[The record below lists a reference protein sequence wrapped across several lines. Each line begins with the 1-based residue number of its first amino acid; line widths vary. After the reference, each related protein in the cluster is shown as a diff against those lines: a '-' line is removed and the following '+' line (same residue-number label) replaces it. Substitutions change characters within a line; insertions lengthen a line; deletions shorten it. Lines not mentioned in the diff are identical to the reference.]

1 MFIGHFAVAFAAKRV
16 EPEVSLGTTFVAA
29 QLADLLWPC
38 FLLAGVEHVTIAPGE
53 TAFTPL
59 RFDSYPV
66 SHSLLTLVG
75 WGALMG
81 GLHWWRQRRLRA
93 AVTIALL
100 VVSHWV
106 LDFATHRPDMPLT
119 PWSPVKLG
127 LGLWNSVVGT
137 LAVET
142 AMFVAGVWLYLSAT
156 RARGR
161 VGRYGLAALIA
172 LLGVIYLGA
181 AFGPP
186 PPSAHAI
193 AVSML
198 PAPMIALWAAWADR
212 HRVVEADDSPLL
224 TG

>member
-1 MFIGHFAVAFAAKRV
+1 MFIGHFAVAFAAKRL
-16 EPEVSLGTTFVAA
+16 EPDVSLGTSFAAA
-29 QLADLLWPC
+29 QLADLLWPF
-38 FLLAGVEHVTIAPGE
+38 FLLAGVEHVTIVPGE

-59 RFDSYPV
+59 RFDSYPI
-66 SHSLLTLVG
+66 SHSLLTLIG
-75 WGALMG
+75 WGALVG
-81 GLHWWRQRRLRA
+81 GLHWWRQRRVRP
-93 AVTIALL
+93 AVTLALL

-106 LDFATHRPDMPLT
+106 LDFATHRPDLPLT

-142 AMFVAGVWLYLSAT
+142 AMFAAGVWLYSSAT
-156 RARGR
+156 HARDR

-172 LLGVIYLGA
+172 LLVVIYLGA

-198 PAPMIALWAAWADR
+198 PALGIAIWAAWVDR
-212 HRVVEADDSPLL
+212 ARTPIPPR
-224 TG
+224 

>member
-1 MFIGHFAVAFAAKRV
+1 MFIGHFALAFATKRV
-16 EPEVSLGTTFVAA
+16 EPSVSLGTYFAAA
-29 QLADLLWPC
+29 QLPDVLWPC
-38 FLLAGVEHVTIAPGE
+38 FLLAGVEHVTIAPGS

-66 SHSLLTLVG
+66 SHSLLTVIG

-81 GLHWWRQRRLRA
+81 GLHWWRKRRLRA

-106 LDFATHRPDMPLT
+106 LDWVTHRPDMPLT
-119 PWSPVKLG
+119 PWSPLKLG

-137 LAVET
+137 LVVEST
-142 AMFVAGVWLYLSAT
+142 LFVGGVCLYLSAT
-156 RARGR
+156 RARDA
-161 VGRYGLAALIA
+161 VGRYGLAALVA
-172 LLGVIYLGA
+172 LLVVIYLGA

-186 PPSAHAI
+186 PPSVHAM

-198 PAPMIALWAAWADR
+198 PALGIAFWAAWADR
-212 HRVVEADDSPLL
+212 HRAWKPI
-224 TG
+224 

>member
-1 MFIGHFAVAFAAKRV
+1 MFIGHFALAFATKRV
-16 EPEVSLGTTFVAA
+16 EPSVSLGTYFAAA
-29 QLADLLWPC
+29 QLPDVLWPC
-38 FLLAGVEHVTIAPGE
+38 FLLAGVEHVTIAPGS

-66 SHSLLTLVG
+66 SHSLLTVIG

-81 GLHWWRQRRLRA
+81 GLHWWRKRRLRA

-106 LDFATHRPDMPLT
+106 LDWVTHRPDMPLT
-119 PWSPVKLG
+119 PWSPLKLG

-137 LAVET
+137 LVVEST
-142 AMFVAGVWLYLSAT
+142 LFVGGAWLYLSAT
-156 RARGR
+156 IARDG
-161 VGRYGLAALIA
+161 VGRYGLAALMA
-172 LLGVIYLGA
+172 LLVVLYLGA

-186 PPSAHAI
+186 PPGVRAM

-198 PAPMIALWAAWADR
+198 PALGIAFWAAWADR
-212 HRVVEADDSPLL
+212 HRA
-224 TG
+224 

>member
-1 MFIGHFAVAFAAKRV
+1 MFLGHFAVAFAAKRA
-16 EPEVSLGTTFVAA
+16 EPSVSLGTYFAAA
-29 QLADLLWPC
+29 QLPDVLWPY
-38 FLLAGVEHVTIAPGE
+38 FLLAGVEHVTIDPGH

-59 RFDSYPV
+59 RFDAYPI
-66 SHSLLTLVG
+66 SHSLLTVIG

-81 GLHWWRQRRLRA
+81 GLHWWRKRRLRA

-137 LAVET
+137 LVVET
-142 AMFVAGVWLYLSAT
+142 AMFVTGVGLYLSAT
-156 RARGR
+156 RARDA
-161 VGRYGLAALIA
+161 VGRYGLAALVA
-172 LLGVIYLGA
+172 LLVVIYLGA

-186 PPSAHAI
+186 PPSAHAV
-193 AVSML
+193 ALSATPML
-198 PAPMIALWAAWADR
+198 LLAFWAAWADR
-212 HRVVEADDSPLL
+212 HRAAR
-224 TG
+224 

>member
-1 MFIGHFAVAFAAKRV
+1 MGRRKIGGAMFIGHFAVAFAAKRV
-16 EPEVSLGTTFVAA
+16 EPSVSLGTYFAAA
-29 QLADLLWPC
+29 QLPDLLWPY
-38 FLLAGVEHVTIAPGE
+38 FLLAGVEHVTIAPGS

-59 RFDSYPV
+59 RFDSYPI
-66 SHSLLTLVG
+66 SHSLLTVIG
-75 WGALMG
+75 WGALMAG
-81 GLHWWRQRRLRA
+81 VHWWRKRRRLA
-93 AVTIALL
+93 AVTIALA

-137 LAVET
+137 LVVES
-142 AMFVAGVWLYLSAT
+142 AMFVGGVWLYLSAT
-156 RARGR
+156 RARDG

-172 LLGVIYLGA
+172 LLVVIYLGA

-186 PPSAHAI
+186 PPSMHAI

-198 PAPMIALWAAWADR
+198 PALGIAIWAAWVDR
-212 HRVVEADDSPLL
+212 GRKPI
-224 TG
+224 

>member
-1 MFIGHFAVAFAAKRV
+1 MFIGHFALAFAAKRV
-16 EPEVSLGTTFVAA
+16 EPSVSLGTYFAAA
-29 QLADLLWPC
+29 QLPDLLWPC
-38 FLLAGVEHVTIAPGE
+38 LLLAGVEHVTIAPGS

-66 SHSLLTLVG
+66 SHSLLSVIG
-75 WGALMG
+75 WAALMG
-81 GLHWWRQRRLRA
+81 GLHWWRKGRPRA
-93 AVTIALL
+93 AVMIALL

-127 LGLWNSVVGT
+127 LGLWNSVLGT
-137 LAVET
+137 LIVES
-142 AMFVAGVWLYLSAT
+142 AMFVGGVWLYLSAT
-156 RARGR
+156 RARDG

-172 LLGVIYLGA
+172 MLLVIYVGA

-186 PPSAHAI
+186 PPSVQAM

-198 PAPMIALWAAWADR
+198 PALGIAFWAAWADR
-212 HRVVEADDSPLL
+212 HRAWKPIWPR
-224 TG
+224 